1 MTIFVVVSVKDLAAQ
16 AFGRPVFVGA
26 VGVAVRSFSDE
37 VTRDA
42 PDNQMYAHPADF
54 ELYQVGE
61 FDDAT
66 GTLSPVNPPRLLSRA
81 LDHVV
86 PRA

>member
-1 MTIFVVVSVKDLAAQ
+1 MTTFVVVSVKDLAAQ

-37 VTRDA
+37 VTRDV
-42 PDNQMYAHPADF
+42 PDNQMHAHPADF

-66 GTLSPVNPPRLLSRA
+66 GALSPVNPPRLLSRA
-81 LDHVV
+81 LDHDV